1 MEVFMPGID
10 ITLAHNNISTEFLL
24 ILSTKWRLVEI
35 GEVFIYYKK
44 VATNLYTLMLII
56 ESR

>member
-24 ILSTKWRLVEI
+24 FFEHKMEI
-35 GEVFIYYKK
+35 GGDSGGFY
-44 VATNLYTLMLII
+44 LL
-56 ESR
+56 